1 MEPVKR
7 PPSKGR
13 GRGLLALTSYEPV
26 PRPSKALAES
36 HLKPIVKTL
45 PQTYVLNGHMKGSKD
60 NSVERINGTLLM
72 NNGVLSQNGMSKDI
86 RSNISS
92 KQMNSIV
99 HNHQNAGPR
108 VVAKYNFQG
117 NPDQPGGFK
126 ELAIKQGEYLTLLQ
140 KGHLPSN
147 NPLWWEVEN
156 VNGDVGFVPANYC
169 MEHENKPTNLPWLE
183 NKRLEEEKAAE
194 EKQILKQKERE
205 NTIKNSKFGVPEDFL
220 SKPVVKAYQS
230 AYSENQTTTAGGGGT
245 RKFYCEVCDKQLN
258 GPTPYNMHMA
268 SKAHREEV
276 EYLKSCS

>member
-45 PQTYVLNGHMKGSKD
+45 PQTSALNGHMKDSQD
-60 NSVERINGTLLM
+60 NGAEKVNGTLHM
-72 NNGVLSQNGMSKDI
+72 NNDVLSQNGMSKDI
-86 RSNISS
+86 RRNVSS
-92 KQMNSIV
+92 KQMNSLV
-99 HNHQNAGPR
+99 HNHQNSGTR
-108 VVAKYNFQG
+108 VIAKYNFQS

-140 KGHLPSN
+140 RGHLPSK
-147 NPLWWEVEN
+147 NPLWWEVKN
-156 VNGDVGFVPANYC
+156 VNGEVGFVPANYC
-169 MEHENKPTNLPWLE
+169 MELESKPTNLPWLE
-183 NKRLEEEKAAE
+183 NKRLEEEIADKE
-194 EKQILKQKERE
+194 EHMLKEKERE
-205 NTIKNSKFGVPEDFL
+205 NTIKNSKFGVPENFV

-230 AYSENQTTTAGGGGT
+230 AYSENKTMTAGGGGT

-276 EYLKSCS
+276 EYLNSCS